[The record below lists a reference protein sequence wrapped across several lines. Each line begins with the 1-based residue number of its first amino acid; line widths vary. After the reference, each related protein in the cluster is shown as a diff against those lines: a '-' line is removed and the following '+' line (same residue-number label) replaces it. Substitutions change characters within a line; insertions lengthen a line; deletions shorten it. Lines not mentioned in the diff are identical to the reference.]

1 MVLTQLE
8 ERNYWLTPSTKFPY
22 HYGSYA
28 TMEEPSSVFEWLVSF
43 HTTMVLTQRSK
54 KAAIEGYIRN
64 SFHTTMV
71 LTQPLLLQR
80 YYTGFGEAESTNW
93 EDLVSDI
100 EFTFRRFAWI

>member
-1 MVLTQLE
+1 MFPYHYGSYATERIKRLE
-8 ERNYWLTPSTKFPY
+8 LASKKFPY

-28 TMEEPSSVFEWLVSF
+28 TADKYLIKVMRL
-43 HTTMVLTQRSK
+43 L
-54 KAAIEGYIRN
+54 

-100 EFTFRRFAWI
+100 EFAFQRFA

>member
-1 MVLTQLE
+1 MVLTQQELE
-8 ERNYWLTPSTKFPY
+8 KENIYTDK
-22 HYGSYA
+22 G
-28 TMEEPSSVFEWLVSF
+28 
-43 HTTMVLTQRSK
+43 
-54 KAAIEGYIRN
+54 
-64 SFHTTMV
+64 FHTTMV